1 MIKLNIGDQV
11 SVLALAR
18 KNYNATN
25 NGTWERF
32 EITPKIAFYC
42 GYTYRWDGTYKWDV
56 RYFERP
62 YFYKEKRN
70 LMIRIKFSEHLN
82 EKVVFPADLIHP
94 IRNWKVGSKLIKRKR
109 FIYWF

>member
-42 GYTYRWDGTYKWDV
+42 GYTYRWDGTYKWNDD
-56 RYFERP
+56 EGP
-62 YFYKEKRN
+62 YFHKEKRN

-94 IRNWKVGSKLIKRKR
+94 IHKWKVESKLIKRRR
-109 FIYWF
+109 FIYWV